1 MEKYYYFYEQL
12 KEWENDLDSEIREEN
27 NDSYPSDDVINALIE
42 YSLQTEVHSKTLDE
56 NIKINLN

>member
-1 MEKYYYFYEQL
+1 MKKYYYFYEQL
-12 KEWENDLDSEIREEN
+12 KEWENDLYSELTEEN
-27 NDSYPSDDVINALIE
+27 KNSYPSDDVINTLIE